1 VRPRHRN
8 IRIFT
13 SIFFVNSRIMKG
25 ILDCLLLIISFLSE
39 HYRKRMHH
47 FLLAKFVVLPCL
59 WKRYLTLF
67 LLVRRVTVSD
77 KWFVVDDSFFL
88 FFSLSYPKRCT
99 LALFVFG
106 ILIPV
111 IFLLIFY
118 FCPWPFY
125 KSFICFQF
133 NPSITI
139 FHIHLSH
146 LYFWCFNSSL
156 FLFLIL
162 FSLAFL

>member
-1 VRPRHRN
+1 MV
-8 IRIFT
+8 
-13 SIFFVNSRIMKG
+13 
-25 ILDCLLLIISFLSE
+25 C
-39 HYRKRMHH
+39 
-47 FLLAKFVVLPCL
+47 
-59 WKRYLTLF
+59 
-67 LLVRRVTVSD
+67 RR
-77 KWFVVDDSFFL
+77 WQFFL
-88 FFSLSYPKRCT
+88 FFSLSYPKRYT

-156 FLFLIL
+156 FFIFDFVFLGFFIKILFFFNLIL
-162 FSLAFL
+162 KWQFFLCYFLKKFNSYSLDFYFFFLGLFVKILLIFNFIIQSNFMVYYFFQFDSYSFDLFSFLLK